1 MPAKPRTSKTVTK
14 NIRFSYSMLEQIE
27 FALKSEKTRNFS
39 AWVKEA
45 CRKSYVTRDISCS
58 YRLM

>member
-27 FALKSEKTRNFS
+27 
-39 AWVKEA
+39 
-45 CRKSYVTRDISCS
+45 
-58 YRLM
+58 

>member
-27 FALKSEKTRNFS
+27 FALKSEKTQIFS
-39 AWVKEA
+39 MGKRGLSGEV
-45 CRKSYVTRDISCS
+45 
-58 YRLM
+58 M

>member
-14 NIRFSYSMLEQIE
+14 NIRFSYSMPEQIE

-45 CRKSYVTRDISCS
+45 CREKLCNTGHK
-58 YRLM
+58 L